1 MRTIVSSVLL
11 TLVVVYFAIAAY
23 GRYNSNGIEIIDNVD
38 IVEIT
43 HISNDVYIISA
54 FDHDGNDRYFLS
66 NRHTV
71 LELVDASPSNTT
83 KILLSVEMTKTK

>member
-1 MRTIVSSVLL
+1 MRTIVSSVIL
-11 TLVVVYFAIAAY
+11 TLVGVYFAIALY
-23 GRYNSNGIEIIDNVD
+23 GRYSNDRIEIIDNVD

-43 HISNDVYIISA
+43 HVTKDIYIITAVDIS
-54 FDHDGNDRYFLS
+54 GNDRYFLS
-66 NRHTV
+66 NQHTV